1 MCSFNHVLKNL
12 MYHISGCQTLTIKQK
27 HQVATKVIFVMKIQN
42 K

>member
-12 MYHISGCQTLTIKQK
+12 MYHISGCQTLTINKAK
-27 HQVATKVIFVMKIQN
+27 KSTKVIFVVKIQN